1 MKQNNRYDDWDQF
14 VAELRA
20 KRKAQA
26 RWMTVWAAVIVSGII
41 MVISG

>member
-1 MKQNNRYDDWDQF
+1 MKTNRKYDEWDEF

-20 KRKAQA
+20 RRKAQA
-26 RWMTVWAAVIVSGII
+26 RWMAVWAAVIVSGII